1 MAFVKIH
8 GELLDS
14 SVWSL
19 PHATRIVWVTMLAM
33 ADQNGI
39 VAASVDG
46 LARRAVVTLKEC
58 ETALKVFLG
67 PDKHSR
73 DGTTGERIEKVPGG
87 WLVLNHAEYRDRRT
101 TMQIATAERVR
112 RHRERHP
119 PKARIDGPVEETRR
133 GEIYAIQRGADG
145 PIKVG
150 FSDNPAARLDA
161 LQTSVPERLRIVATA
176 QGHHRHE
183 RRIHRALKALGLWVS
198 GEWYANDPR
207 VLAAVTSAANGDVT
221 PHLPTSPPEAE
232 AEAEPEADNSP
243 PTPRGGAGKSST
255 PCDCGGTGRRPNHGP
270 CCVCPP
276 GRERAARYKRAKIDQ
291 RAHEKIKAEGRGTG
305 KGGMAQVGDVL
316 AGLRKGTA

>member
-8 GELLDS
+8 GEILDS

-33 ADQNGI
+33 ADEHGI

-46 LARRAVVTLKEC
+46 LARRAVVSFKEC

-67 PDKHSR
+67 PDPNSR
-73 DGTTGERIEKVPGG
+73 DGTTGERVEKVPGG

-101 TMQIATAERVR
+101 TAQIATAERVR
-112 RHRERHP
+112 RHRKKR
-119 PKARIDGPVEETRR
+119 EE
-133 GEIYAIQRGADG
+133 QQ
-145 PIKVG
+145 
-150 FSDNPAARLDA
+150 AAA
-161 LQTSVPERLRIVATA
+161 GVTA
-176 QGHHRHE
+176 
-183 RRIHRALKALGLWVS
+183 
-198 GEWYANDPR
+198 N
-207 VLAAVTSAANGDVT
+207 DVT

-232 AEAEPEADNSP
+232 AEAEAEAESDNSP
-243 PTPRGGAGKSST
+243 PTPQGGAGKSST

-276 GRERAARYKRAKIDQ
+276 GRERAARYKRAKLDQ
-291 RAHEKIKAEGRGTG
+291 RAHEKIKAEGRATG
-305 KGGMAQVGDVL
+305 KGGMAPVGDVL